1 MDIQGRI
8 NQANGRLKAA
18 QLKIRIERHCDRLH
32 LRATLPPKPFSSKTE
47 PHQQRIAL
55 RVSANPKGVQAA
67 EKEAFKIGGL
77 LAFKDFSWQ
86 PYLKSV
92 GKAETI
98 GDWVKRFEQDYFHRR
113 ERTAQSET
121 TWQGDYQKVFNHL
134 PAEKSLTKDVLLE
147 MILSTKPDTKTRKR
161 YCSAL
166 GQLAK
171 FAGIDFDPKP
181 YRGKYSPTRAKPR
194 DIPPDEIIAEQFSK
208 IKNDGWR
215 LAFAI
220 LAVFGL
226 RPHELFY
233 LDWERFEGNILT
245 VTEGKTGSRQVW
257 AIYPEWV
264 SAFGL
269 HSGQLPACT
278 GKNNSEL
285 GHRVNQAFKRESV
298 PFCPYDLRHA
308 WAIRALEFG
317 LDLSLAAQQMG
328 HSVKVHTDIYH
339 HWITERHHQRAY
351 EVLMNRKERPDAP
364 MP

>member
-18 QLKIRIERHCDRLH
+18 KCGVKIEKQGNTLF
-32 LRATLPPKPFSSKTE
+32 LRATLPPKPDSERIE
-47 PHQQRIAL
+47 PHQQRIRL
-55 RVSANPKGVQAA
+55 GVYANPKGVQSA
-67 EKEAFKIGGL
+67 EKEALKVGGL

-92 GKAETI
+92 GKVETI
-98 GDWVKRFEQDYFHRR
+98 EDWVKRFEQDYFHRR

-121 TWQGDYQKVFNHL
+121 TWKGDYQKVFNHL
-134 PAEKSLTKDVLLE
+134 PVEKPLSKEVLLE
-147 MILSTKPDTKTRKR
+147 AILLTKPDTKTRKR

-171 FAGIDFDPKP
+171 LAGIDFDPKP
-181 YRGKYSPTRAKPR
+181 YRGKYSPTTVKPR
-194 DIPPDEIIAEQFSK
+194 DIPSDEMIAEQFSK

-215 LAFAI
+215 LAFGI
-220 LAVFGL
+220 LTVFGL

-264 SAFGL
+264 PAFGI
-269 HSGQLPACT
+269 HSGELPACT

-285 GHRVNQAFKRESV
+285 GHRVNQAFKRENV
-298 PFCPYDLRHA
+298 PCVSLRLTA
-308 WAIRALEFG
+308 RLGGSGVGVWA
-317 LDLSLAAQQMG
+317 
-328 HSVKVHTDIYH
+328 
-339 HWITERHHQRAY
+339 
-351 EVLMNRKERPDAP
+351 
-364 MP
+364 